1 MALSTS
7 TASDAATGSG
17 EGKGLKVGAIG
28 LLSTTVIAIG
38 SVAPAYS
45 LAAALGFIVIDVGH
59 QAVAAV
65 MLAFVPMILIAQGY
79 NRLNREMPDCG
90 TTFTWGAKAFG
101 PKTGWMGGW
110 AIVVADVIVMANLAQ
125 IAGSYMFQLF
135 GAYGLASS
143 TGWTLLS
150 GVGWIVVMC
159 AICYIGIE
167 VSARL
172 QYALLAVEI
181 LMLLILSIT
190 ALVKVYG
197 GTAPA
202 ADPADIKAK
211 VAGAGPHHI
220 AASWFNPFHSSLSA
234 ITIAMLT
241 AIFIYWGWD
250 TAVSINEETK
260 DKDKTP
266 GQAAILATLVL
277 LVTYTLVS
285 VSTTAFAGLGTHG
298 IGFGNPDNSS
308 DVLSNLGAAIFGQHG
323 FGHIM
328 AKLLIFMVLT
338 SAMASTLTTILP
350 TARTTLSMAV
360 YRAIP
365 ARFAKIHPRY
375 LTPTWSTVGM
385 GVISIVFFVGTTYI
399 NSGKVL
405 LDLIG
410 AIGLPIAFY
419 YAMTGYECV
428 WWYRKRLTSD
438 SRMLLTAGVFPLV
451 GALILT
457 FFFGYGCYYYW
468 QAGNSNTFWTLP
480 FSPHWAIG
488 GIFFSGVLSIAFGFV
503 LIAVYRRF
511 NPAYFQ
517 GITLNADTPILVPE
531 GDTVSV
537 AMATEMAEHAIELEL
552 AEEEAKP

>member
-1 MALSTS
+1 VAITIDN
-7 TASDAATGSG
+7 ASDAAHGSG

-65 MLAFVPMILIAQGY
+65 ILAFVPMILVAQGY
-79 NRLNREMPDCG
+79 SRLNREMPDCG

-135 GAYGLASS
+135 GAYGLAGS
-143 TGWTLLS
+143 TGWTLIA
-150 GVGWIVVMC
+150 GIGWIVVMC

-167 VSARL
+167 ISARI
-172 QYALLAVEI
+172 QYGLLAVE
-181 LMLLILSIT
+181 LVMLVILSIT
-190 ALVKVYG
+190 ALAKVYG
-197 GTAPA
+197 GSAPA

-211 VAGAGPHHI
+211 VAGAGAQHI
-220 AASWFNPFHSSLSA
+220 AASWFNPFASGSVSA
-234 ITIAMLT
+234 LTIAMLT

-260 DKDKTP
+260 DKDRTP
-266 GQAAILATLVL
+266 GRAAILATLVL
-277 LVTYTLVS
+277 VVTYTLVS

-298 IGFGNPDNSS
+298 IGFGNSANSS
-308 DVLSNLGAAIFGQHG
+308 DVLSSLGGAIFGQHG
-323 FGHIM
+323 FGHVM
-328 AKLLIFMVLT
+328 AKLLVFMVLT

-365 ARFAKIHPRY
+365 ARFARIHPKY

-385 GVISIVFFVGTTYI
+385 GVLSVLFFVGTTYI
-399 NSGKVL
+399 NHGKVL

-428 WWYRKRLTSD
+428 WWYRKRFGSD
-438 SRMLLTAGVFPLV
+438 RGLLFAAGVLPLV
-451 GALILT
+451 GSLILT

-468 QAGNSNTFWTLP
+468 QAANSNTFWTLP
-480 FSPHWAIG
+480 FPPHWAIG

-503 LIAVYRRF
+503 LIAAYRRF
-511 NPAYFQ
+511 SPGYFR
-517 GITLNADTPILVPE
+517 GITLNRATPILVPE
-531 GDTVSV
+531 GDIVTV
-537 AMATEMAEHAIELEL
+537 AMAADLAGDAIAAELEQ
-552 AEEEAKP
+552 EEGP